1 MGEFIGQLKK
11 DSGFNRVFE
20 EKTKLDEI
28 KTKNQTFFKFENNYE
43 NSTVFIDNPDYKLDF
58 DGWFSIDYS
67 QCEDSIKESIK
78 NYFDVF
84 EDIGNIADLTKS
96 NLSNLDF
103 LLYAKKKNK
112 HWQINLQTITSKYF
126 IKSKSFLQFRG
137 ANDTLEYKNEENAL
151 EFQDIVNIHICQ
163 KDKKI
168 YFKRMS
174 DLRKINDD
182 FVNLY
187 KEASSTEVKDFVK
200 QINDNKLFIMSEGI
214 SPESTNLK
222 KLKFLIDDGQI
233 DEFFKKPK
241 RIIEYIKKY
250 TIKLTKEKDQ
260 YLIKNNA
267 DVSLLMKIFY
277 ENFYQGEIT
286 GELKENNSNKKIKK

>member
-11 DSGFNRVFE
+11 DSGFNRIFE
-20 EKTKLDEI
+20 EKKKLKEI
-28 KTKNQTFFKFENNYE
+28 KQKNKIFFKFDNIYDDL
-43 NSTVFIDNPDYKLDF
+43 TVFIENPEYKLDA
-58 DGWFSIDYS
+58 DSWFVIDYS
-67 QCEDSIKESIK
+67 QCEDSIQTSIQK
-78 NYFDVF
+78 YFDTL
-84 EDIGNIADLTKS
+84 EDIGSIADLIKS

-103 LLYAKKKNK
+103 LIYANK
-112 HWQINLQTITSKYF
+112 VNGHWKLNLQTITSKYF
-126 IKSKSFLQFRG
+126 IQSKSFLQFRG

-151 EFQDIVNIHICQ
+151 EFQDVVNIHICQ
-163 KDKKI
+163 KNKKI

-187 KEASSTEVKDFVK
+187 KEASTKEVTDFVK
-200 QINDNKLFIMSEGI
+200 QINDNELFKMDDKI

-222 KLKFLIDDGQI
+222 KLKFLIDDGKI
-233 DEFFKKPK
+233 DTFFKKPK
-241 RIIEYIKKY
+241 KITRYIKKY
-250 TIKLTKEKDQ
+250 AIKLTKDEDK

-267 DVSLLMKIFY
+267 DVTLLMKIFY

-286 GELKENNSNKKIKK
+286 GDLKENNSNKKIEK

>member
-11 DSGFNRVFE
+11 GNGFNRVFE
-20 EKTKLDEI
+20 ETKKLEKI
-28 KTKNQTFFKFENNYE
+28 KIKNKTFFNFDGNYE
-43 NSTVFIDNPDYKLDF
+43 NLTVFIDDPEYKLDD

-67 QCEDSIKESIK
+67 ECEDSIKKSIQ
-78 NYFDVF
+78 NYFNVF

-96 NLSNLDF
+96 NLSQLDF
-103 LLYAKKKNK
+103 LLYAKKKNTY
-112 HWQINLQTITSKYF
+112 WQINLQTITSKYF

-137 ANDTLEYKNEENAL
+137 VNNTLEYKNEENAL

-163 KDKKI
+163 KNKKI

-187 KEASSTEVKDFVK
+187 KEASVKEVKDFVK
-200 QINDNKLFIMSEGI
+200 QINDNKLFIMNEGI

-241 RIIEYIKKY
+241 KITKYIKKY
-250 TIKLTKEKDQ
+250 TIKLTKKEDQ
-260 YLIKNNA
+260 YLINNNA
-267 DVSLLMKIFY
+267 DISLLMKIFY

-286 GELKENNSNKKIKK
+286 GDLKENNSNKKIKQ

>member
-241 RIIEYIKKY
+241 RIIEYIQKY

>member
-43 NSTVFIDNPDYKLDF
+43 NSTVFIDNPDYKLDS

-187 KEASSTEVKDFVK
+187 KEASSTEVKGFVK
-200 QINDNKLFIMSEGI
+200 QINANKLFIMSEGI

-233 DEFFKKPK
+233 DEFFKKSK
-241 RIIEYIKKY
+241 KIIEYIKKY